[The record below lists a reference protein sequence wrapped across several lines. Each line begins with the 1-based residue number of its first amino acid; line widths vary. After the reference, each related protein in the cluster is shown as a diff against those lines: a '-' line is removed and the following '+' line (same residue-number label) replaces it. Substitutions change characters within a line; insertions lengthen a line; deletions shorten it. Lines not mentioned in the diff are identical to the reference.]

1 MDVPLEG
8 LNEKAYVFHTGEN
21 YNVFKNSVQVF
32 ILGTIYNLGHMCQT
46 RGFQATI

>member
-21 YNVFKNSVQVF
+21 YNVFKNSKRSYWERF
-32 ILGTIYNLGHMCQT
+32 II
-46 RGFQATI
+46 